1 MSISYAHL
9 LVVDTDE
16 SRLNALIEPLQTN
29 GWYAVTTCQD
39 IQTALYNFTS
49 YAYDFVMIDVI
60 LASAVDYEFLR
71 RIQAYF

>member
-39 IQTALYNFTS
+39 IQTALYNLTS
-49 YAYDFVMIDVI
+49 YAYDLVMIDVT
-60 LASAVDYEFLR
+60 LASASK
-71 RIQAYF
+71 I